1 MKLSTF
7 LFCCLSLQ
15 TMQATAQYDSQ
26 AEFSQDRIKT
36 QGDPAIME
44 KMTRTFEAKYGDAD
58 RAKVYLVEAYADRAD
73 MNKVRYWLK
82 DFKNQ
87 TFQHQAAC
95 SAVRILLTNKHYKEA
110 EVLLQPYL
118 HLDLT
123 KEDANGYMGPTLLV
137 YKDDAIRFF
146 YYYAEVQYHK
156 GNYKTAMRYMQA
168 ALDVDKGH
176 TFFDFRQ
183 RELLA
188 LLYMHMGKTS
198 EASMEM
204 HSLISGAPDRNKEFM
219 AAAKKCLPDYQQ
231 KVASATAW
239 LYKRIKDET
248 LKKMQ
253 TVNIQVPDIQLK
265 DEKGNG
271 FSLSSLRGKTVFIY
285 FWTIDQTD
293 LYDNS
298 FPVLQRV
305 KESYANNPDVVF
317 ICIHTYEAAAS
328 TATDV
333 ANYLDRKGYN
343 LDLYLDLK
351 DPVTKKN
358 PMATAL
364 HLESANLERAWEGD
378 YIILNKEGIGKVK
391 RPAGLLNE
399 MGYQVVHGM
408 IDAVRENP
416 EK

>member
-1 MKLSTF
+1 
-7 LFCCLSLQ
+7 
-15 TMQATAQYDSQ
+15 MQAAAQYYSQ
-26 AEFSQDRIKT
+26 AESSDERIRS

-44 KMTRTFEAKYGDAD
+44 KMTRAFEAKYGDAD
-58 RAKVYLVEAYADRAD
+58 RAKIYLVQAYAERVD
-73 MNKVRYWLK
+73 MGKVIFWLK
-82 DFKNQ
+82 TFKNQ

-95 SAVRILLTNKHYKEA
+95 SAVRILLSHKHYKEA

-123 KEDANGYMGPTLLV
+123 KEDANGYMGDTLQV
-137 YKDDAIRFF
+137 YKEYAIRCF

-156 GNYKTAMRYMQA
+156 GNYKTAMQYIQA

-176 TFFDFRQ
+176 TFFGYPQ

-188 LLYMHMGKTS
+188 LLYMHTGKTR

-204 HSLISGAPDRNKEFM
+204 RSLISGAPDRNKEFL
-219 AAAKKCLPDYQQ
+219 AAAKKLLPDYQQ
-231 KVASATAW
+231 RVASASAW

-253 TVNIQVPDIQLK
+253 TLNIQVPDIQLK
-265 DEKGNG
+265 DKKGNA
-271 FSLSSLRGKTVFIY
+271 FSLNSLRGKTVFIY

-298 FPVLQRV
+298 FAILQRV
-305 KESYANNPDVVF
+305 KESYANNPDVAF
-317 ICIHTYEAAAS
+317 ICIHTYETAAS

-333 ANYLDRKGYN
+333 VNYLDRKGYQ
-343 LDLYLDLK
+343 LDLYFDLK
-351 DPVTKKN
+351 DPVTKEN

-364 HLESANLERAWEGD
+364 HLESANIERAWEGD
-378 YIILNKEGIGKVK
+378 YIIVNKEGIGKVK
-391 RPAGLLNE
+391 RPAGLLDE

-408 IDAVRENP
+408 VDAVRENP